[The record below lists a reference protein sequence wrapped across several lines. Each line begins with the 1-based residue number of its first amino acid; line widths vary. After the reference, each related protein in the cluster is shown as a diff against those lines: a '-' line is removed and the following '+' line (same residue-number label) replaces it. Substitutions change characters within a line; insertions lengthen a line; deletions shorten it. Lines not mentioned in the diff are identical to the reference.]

1 MQNNQGDELSDQ
13 YIEIEEYVEIIST
26 DDKRIKIIG
35 EELGNDTGRAIFT
48 TISKGITSPNEL
60 GKILGVS
67 LPLVNWHINR
77 LVEVGLVNI
86 QDLKMSAK
94 NRPVKYYGP
103 AKTVLVIVPAE
114 GSDGEQR
121 SRFNALLSKLS
132 RNIISSM
139 VSFVSGASV
148 IYAVKRFFIDGGS
161 GVQLADPDAI
171 STTFTGSSDIAIAV
185 FGGAVIGAVVFL
197 STRLANKNSVIAS
210 KPEGLGLGLP
220 SLPLFRQKGSH

>member
-1 MQNNQGDELSDQ
+1 MQRDNGHDGLPEGDQ
-13 YIEIEEYVEIIST
+13 YVEIEEYIEVIST

-48 TISKGITSPNEL
+48 TISKGISSPNEL
-60 GKILGVS
+60 SKILGVS

-77 LVEVGLVNI
+77 LVQVGLVHV

-103 AKTVLVIVPAE
+103 AKTVLVIVPPE
-114 GSDGEQR
+114 GSDEAR
-121 SRFNALLSKLS
+121 SRFNVLLSKLS
-132 RNIISSM
+132 RNVVSSI

-148 IYAVKRFFIDGGS
+148 IYAIKRMVMDGGS

-171 STTFTGSSDIAIAV
+171 STAFTGSSDMAV
-185 FGGAVIGAVVFL
+185 AALGGAVIGAVVFL
-197 STRLANKNSVIAS
+197 STRLMNK
-210 KPEGLGLGLP
+210 K
-220 SLPLFRQKGSH
+220 